1 LRKAQV
7 MCIRGSPT
15 ANQTRLLGHVSNVL
29 AITNPT
35 RLRQRQH
42 ALIDCTGSA
51 LLFASIRTTLCLRT
65 FCFFRYLGSVCG
77 IGREHCDL
85 CSESLLNARGICCGE
100 TVFDAENPMSPI
112 CGLLGRVNLPSVR
125 PQVVRAAQPML
136 RGRGLVWSELS
147 QLSHCDRLGPR
158 HLGSIA
164 QAKIVFHRSTGHM
177 SNRVI
182 EMRKPMPPFVSGP
195 NLMSATSFGIA
206 MIIS

>member
-1 LRKAQV
+1 
-7 MCIRGSPT
+7 MGIRGAAT

-65 FCFFRYLGSVCG
+65 FCFFRYLGSVCS
-77 IGREHCDL
+77 IGREHREL

-112 CGLLGRVNLPSVR
+112 CGLLGRVKRAR
-125 PQVVRAAQPML
+125 PQVDRAMRPMVQD
-136 RGRGLVWSELS
+136 RGLVWADLRNPS
-147 QLSHCDRLGPR
+147 PR
-158 HLGSIA
+158 VCLEWN
-164 QAKIVFHRSTGHM
+164 VFGR
-177 SNRVI
+177 R
-182 EMRKPMPPFVSGP
+182 
-195 NLMSATSFGIA
+195 
-206 MIIS
+206 